1 MFASLVHLRSVF
13 VSKQKSDYNDIMKL
27 KIFIWLSLT
36 MVIQKHVGADS
47 KDTEENS
54 LLVFKNSETILQID
68 FDLIAHIFIGVFA
81 FGVYPIL
88 LLFALWPW
96 LFYSIW

>member
-1 MFASLVHLRSVF
+1 MI
-13 VSKQKSDYNDIMKL
+13 SKEIMKL
-27 KIFIWLSLT
+27 KIFIWFSLT
-36 MVIQKHVGADS
+36 LVIQKHVGADS

-68 FDLIAHIFIGVFA
+68 FDLIAHIFIGFFA
-81 FGVYPIL
+81 FAVYPIL

-96 LFYSIW
+96 FIFYSIW

>member
-1 MFASLVHLRSVF
+1 
-13 VSKQKSDYNDIMKL
+13 MKL
-27 KIFIWLSLT
+27 KIFIWFSLT
-36 MVIQKHVGADS
+36 LVIQNHVCADL